1 MNKINTTKKYIK
13 IMFSVIISFIL
24 ALTAIMP
31 EYQILAKEKIELE
44 KEYFFYVYPK
54 LPSSEDDR
62 NRTIE
67 FNNAGDKSVTAAE
80 SSDEE
85 VFTVDEEQTIGST
98 YHISIKIAKV
108 KKETEAELSFTIGG
122 KEYTTRI
129 IVKPYVNPCKTFK
142 VGSRDFKSKF
152 DKTCQYNLTRQKKV
166 ISGKA
171 VIKAKKG
178 WKIKRIELN
187 EGFSSGKIVKI
198 KNGENVVLNPAAF
211 DNVGGSFRA
220 IFKNKKSTEEI
231 WLDLWYN
238 NSKEKGGNQRYNF

>member
-1 MNKINTTKKYIK
+1 
-13 IMFSVIISFIL
+13 MFLIYSYNARIPDTGKRKDRIGERV
-24 ALTAIMP
+24 
-31 EYQILAKEKIELE
+31 
-44 KEYFFYVYPK
+44 FFYVYPK

-98 YHISIKIAKV
+98 YHISIEIAEV
-108 KKETEAELSFTIGG
+108 KKEAELSFTIGG

-152 DKTCQYNLTRQKKV
+152 DKTCPYNLTRQKKV

-198 KNGENVVLNPAAF
+198 KNGKNVVLNPAAF

-238 NSKEKGGNQRYNF
+238 NSKEKGGNQRYDF

>member
-1 MNKINTTKKYIK
+1 M
-13 IMFSVIISFIL
+13 
-24 ALTAIMP
+24 
-31 EYQILAKEKIELE
+31 
-44 KEYFFYVYPK
+44 
-54 LPSSEDDR
+54 
-62 NRTIE
+62 
-67 FNNAGDKSVTAAE
+67 
-80 SSDEE
+80 
-85 VFTVDEEQTIGST
+85 
-98 YHISIKIAKV
+98 
-108 KKETEAELSFTIGG
+108 
-122 KEYTTRI
+122 
-129 IVKPYVNPCKTFK
+129 KPYVNPCKTFK

-152 DKTCQYNLTRQKKV
+152 DKTCPYNLTRQKKV

-198 KNGENVVLNPAAF
+198 KNGKNVVLNPAAF

-238 NSKEKGGNQRYNF
+238 NSKEKGGNQRYDF

>member
-1 MNKINTTKKYIK
+1 M
-13 IMFSVIISFIL
+13 
-24 ALTAIMP
+24 
-31 EYQILAKEKIELE
+31 
-44 KEYFFYVYPK
+44 
-54 LPSSEDDR
+54 
-62 NRTIE
+62 
-67 FNNAGDKSVTAAE
+67 
-80 SSDEE
+80 
-85 VFTVDEEQTIGST
+85 DEEQTIGST
-98 YHISIKIAKV
+98 YHISIEIAKV
-108 KKETEAELSFTIGG
+108 KKESEAELSFTIGG

-142 VGSRDFKSKF
+142 AGNRDFKSKF
-152 DKTCQYNLTRQKKV
+152 DKTYQYNLTRQKKV

-178 WKIKRIELN
+178 WKLKRIELN

-198 KNGENVVLNPAAF
+198 KNGKNVVLNPAAF

-238 NSKEKGGNQRYNF
+238 NSKEKGGNQRYDF

>member
-1 MNKINTTKKYIK
+1 
-13 IMFSVIISFIL
+13 MFLIYSYNARIPDTGKRKDRIGERV
-24 ALTAIMP
+24 
-31 EYQILAKEKIELE
+31 
-44 KEYFFYVYPK
+44 FFYVYPK

-67 FNNAGDKSVTAAE
+67 FKNARDKSVTAAE

-98 YHISIKIAKV
+98 YHISIEIAKV
-108 KKETEAELSFTIGG
+108 KKESEAELSFTIGG

-142 VGSRDFKSKF
+142 AGNRDFKSKF
-152 DKTCQYNLTRQKKV
+152 DKTYQYNLTRQKKV

-198 KNGENVVLNPAAF
+198 KNGKNVVLNPAAF
-211 DNVGGSFRA
+211 DNVGGSFMA

-238 NSKEKGGNQRYNF
+238 NSKEKGGNQRYD

>member
-1 MNKINTTKKYIK
+1 M
-13 IMFSVIISFIL
+13 
-24 ALTAIMP
+24 
-31 EYQILAKEKIELE
+31 
-44 KEYFFYVYPK
+44 
-54 LPSSEDDR
+54 
-62 NRTIE
+62 
-67 FNNAGDKSVTAAE
+67 
-80 SSDEE
+80 
-85 VFTVDEEQTIGST
+85 DEEQTIGST
-98 YHISIKIAKV
+98 YHISIEIAKV
-108 KKETEAELSFTIGG
+108 KKESEAELSFTIGG

-152 DKTCQYNLTRQKKV
+152 DKTCPYNLTRQKKV

-198 KNGENVVLNPAAF
+198 KNGKNVVLNPAAF

-238 NSKEKGGNQRYNF
+238 NSKEKGGNQRYDF